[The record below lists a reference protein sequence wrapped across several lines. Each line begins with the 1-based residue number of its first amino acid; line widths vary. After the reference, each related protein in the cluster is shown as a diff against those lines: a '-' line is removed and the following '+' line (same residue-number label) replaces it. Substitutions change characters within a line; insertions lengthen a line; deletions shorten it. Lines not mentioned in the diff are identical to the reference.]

1 MYNLDLENKKITTG
15 IKRLERKKVTIK
27 RLEHKKVTTKRR
39 MEKNFGMISNKK
51 RMIVNSLQ
59 RYFCLVLWQFM

>member
-27 RLEHKKVTTKRR
+27 TR

-51 RMIVNSLQ
+51 RMMENSLQ
-59 RYFCLVLWQFM
+59 RYVCLVLWQFM